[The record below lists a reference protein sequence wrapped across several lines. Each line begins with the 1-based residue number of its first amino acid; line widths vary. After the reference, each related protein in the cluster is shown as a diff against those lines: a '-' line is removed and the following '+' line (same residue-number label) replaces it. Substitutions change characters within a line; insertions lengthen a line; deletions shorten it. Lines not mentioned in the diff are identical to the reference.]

1 MLTILNDYVAKG
13 MEKNLVRATK
23 SLYKETYP
31 SLQFYESL
39 SQVMIPYIF

>member
-31 SLQFYESL
+31 SLELMKAYRKL
-39 SQVMIPYIF
+39 